1 MNFIVSQGN
10 EIEMK
15 SEKNNTLLLH
25 LAEDNDIFQVRFFLS
40 RSVND
45 ILIYGTYKV
54 NNRLAHVKW
63 LD

>member
-40 RSVND
+40 HFVKN